1 MRVKV
6 FTLRFDPRIEGFDD
20 GALRDFGRD
29 KEILSVR
36 DNFFLKDEV
45 PYWTLLVSYNLAPAE
60 GDPAAAAPGAGA
72 ATAGRPNYREVL
84 GEADWPI
91 FNALRDWRSETAKEE
106 GVPPYVVLTNEVL
119 AQVIRRRPKTLN
131 DLGLVPGVGVAK
143 LKRYGRQL
151 LARLGA
157 ALPPGP
163 LPLPEPPAPAPADV
177 AREESGGADGSS

>member
-72 ATAGRPNYREVL
+72 AGAGRPNYREVL

-157 ALPPGP
+157 ALPPAL
-163 LPLPEPPAPAPADV
+163 LPLPEPPAPAPADI
-177 AREESGGADGSS
+177 AREENGEANGSA